1 MYVAYLDASKA
12 FDRVNQNKLFK
23 KLLNNGVP
31 KWIIKVI
38 SQWYCNQTL
47 CVKWGSVISEVFPVN
62 NGVRQGGILSP
73 LLFNVYINN
82 LSISLRKLPI
92 GCCSGENVINHLRY
106 ADDIVLLSPSAKGM
120 QRLLDNAY
128 AYGCQYDIL
137 FNSQTSQLMI
147 FDTMRLG
154 YNGNIMLGEG
164 PLTVTNSYKYLGH
177 IITDNLSDE
186 ADLEDK
192 ERGLYRRY
200 NALLRTFH
208 FCSDEVKTKLFT
220 CYCSNVYFCS
230 LWVKF
235 RKSSMHHFIVS
246 YNNAFRILH
255 GLPMRCSA
263 SGMFASSGVNSCHT
277 LIRRCLQPTM
287 QIACFAEF
295 DCG

>member
-1 MYVAYLDASKA
+1 M
-12 FDRVNQNKLFK
+12 RIQ
-23 KLLNNGVP
+23 
-31 KWIIKVI
+31 
-38 SQWYCNQTL
+38 
-47 CVKWGSVISEVFPVN
+47 
-62 NGVRQGGILSP
+62 
-73 LLFNVYINN
+73 
-82 LSISLRKLPI
+82 
-92 GCCSGENVINHLRY
+92 
-106 ADDIVLLSPSAKGM
+106 
-120 QRLLDNAY
+120 
-128 AYGCQYDIL
+128 
-137 FNSQTSQLMI
+137 SQLMI
-147 FDTMRLG
+147 FDTMRLC
-154 YNGNIMLGEG
+154 YNGNIMLGEA

-220 CYCSNVYFCS
+220 CYCSNVYLCS

-263 SGMFASSGVNSCHT
+263 SGMFASSGVNSCQT
-277 LIRRCLQPTM
+277 LIRRCVYSLQCRLHASLNSIVDSIINCEVHLTSSLYKAWLCTLHSNTM
-287 QIACFAEF
+287 RL
-295 DCG
+295 